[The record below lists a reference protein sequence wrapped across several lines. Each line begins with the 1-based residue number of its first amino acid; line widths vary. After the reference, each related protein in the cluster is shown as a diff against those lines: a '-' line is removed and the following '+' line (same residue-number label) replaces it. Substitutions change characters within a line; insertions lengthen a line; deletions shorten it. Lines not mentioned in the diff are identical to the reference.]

1 MISLILGI
9 EEERMKEPTIYLLEV
24 INGLE
29 QSLWLGY
36 DLEEKVKLVQDYVK
50 ILRAK
55 RERMM
60 RHK

>member
-1 MISLILGI
+1 
-9 EEERMKEPTIYLLEV
+9 MKEPTIYLLEV